1 MTSAILQCIAV
12 VTMLIDHLGY
22 KIFPEFPVLR
32 MIGRLSFPIFA
43 FMLAEGFI
51 HTKDRKKYILR
62 LAVFAII
69 SELPYQIFSH
79 GGMGSILPIRLWENI
94 LFELLLA
101 FGALWCVEKGKFWYL
116 GAAALAVLAVLAEL
130 GGFMYGAYGI
140 LLAVAFYVFRE
151 RRWAAMLSLT
161 VLTLAYCLYFNNWI
175 QVYAIAAAVPLW
187 LYNGQKG
194 QRLPRYFCYA
204 FYPAH
209 LLLIYGLFA
218 AMRYI

>member
-1 MTSAILQCIAV
+1 MTSAVLQCIAV
-12 VTMLIDHLGY
+12 ITMFIDHLGY
-22 KIFPEFPVLR
+22 EIFSNVPILR

-43 FMLAEGFI
+43 FMLAEGFL
-51 HTKDRKKYILR
+51 HTRDRKKYVLR
-62 LAVFAII
+62 LAVFAVI

-79 GGMGSILPIRLWENI
+79 GGIGNIFPLRPWENI

-101 FGALWCVEKGKFWYL
+101 FGALRCVEKGKFWYF
-116 GAAALAVLAVLAEL
+116 GAAALVVLAEL

-140 LLAVAFYVFRE
+140 LLAIAFCVFKE

-161 VLTLAYCLYFNNWI
+161 VLTLAYCLYFNNWTQI
-175 QVYAIAAAVPLW
+175 YAVAAVIPLG

-204 FYPAH
+204 FYPIH
-209 LLLIYGLFA
+209 LLVIYGMYA
-218 AMRYI
+218 AMKYI